1 MEGRLLRLPPKIKI
15 LEAAGSIADGR
26 VKILEDKGSK
36 VKAVVESSMGDR
48 SYNVTLE
55 IVNPKV
61 FIASSDDNGTRFR
74 GYIGYPIVSVMMVKG
89 VIPRNQEV
97 EESLKGIPWRV
108 LNERLKSYER
118 VLEEITRSIEAKG
131 GERLVVKVRE
141 FMESVMRDLSRYKV
155 YSRE

>member
-1 MEGRLLRLPPKIKI
+1 
-15 LEAAGSIADGR
+15 
-26 VKILEDKGSK
+26 
-36 VKAVVESSMGDR
+36 
-48 SYNVTLE
+48 
-55 IVNPKV
+55 V

-141 FMESVMRDLSRYKV
+141 YMESVMTDLSRYKV

>member
-1 MEGRLLRLPPKIKI
+1 VEGRLLRAPPKIKI

-36 VKAVVESSMGDR
+36 VRAVVESSMGDR

-61 FIASSDDNGTRFR
+61 FIASSNDNGTRFR
-74 GYIGYPIVSVMMVKG
+74 GYIGYPIISVMMIKG
-89 VIPRNQEV
+89 VIPRNREV
-97 EESLKGIPWRV
+97 EESLRGIPWRV
-108 LNERLKSYER
+108 LNEQFKSYEK
-118 VLEEITRSIEAKG
+118 VLEEVTRSIEAKG
-131 GERLVVKVRE
+131 GKHLVVKVKE
-141 FMESVMRDLSRYKV
+141 YADNVMKDLLRYKV

>member
-1 MEGRLLRLPPKIKI
+1 
-15 LEAAGSIADGR
+15 
-26 VKILEDKGSK
+26 
-36 VKAVVESSMGDR
+36 
-48 SYNVTLE
+48 
-55 IVNPKV
+55 
-61 FIASSDDNGTRFR
+61 
-74 GYIGYPIVSVMMVKG
+74 MMVKG

-118 VLEEITRSIEAKG
+118 VLEEITGSIEAKG

-141 FMESVMRDLSRYKV
+141 YMESVMRDLSRYKV